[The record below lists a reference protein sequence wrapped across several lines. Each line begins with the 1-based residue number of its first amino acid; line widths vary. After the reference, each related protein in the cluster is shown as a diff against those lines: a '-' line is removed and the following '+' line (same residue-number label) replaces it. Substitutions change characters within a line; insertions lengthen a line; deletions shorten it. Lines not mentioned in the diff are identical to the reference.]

1 MPRRKK
7 IVQFKVIQIYTTI
20 FTLHS
25 LIIPLSLL
33 RFKRKKSMQSTPI
46 FLLDISTFFPAILIS
61 FFFFKTNDA
70 MRFKI
75 RLLGAARSTR
85 CSLILNEKV
94 GLASLEKEEEET
106 KRVVS
111 STQGLLGEPRV
122 RRARNCRVSLW
133 SQVYRRR

>member
-1 MPRRKK
+1 
-7 IVQFKVIQIYTTI
+7 
-20 FTLHS
+20 
-25 LIIPLSLL
+25 
-33 RFKRKKSMQSTPI
+33 
-46 FLLDISTFFPAILIS
+46 
-61 FFFFKTNDA
+61 

-94 GLASLEKEEEET
+94 SLASLEKEEEET